1 MANLE
6 NLENL
11 EQDINDTERN
21 VEESDQ
27 KLAEATQRLSTIEA
41 AISQLYMDREIRESV
56 EANKADAEAELRAVE
71 QERDALASQLETLQ
85 GELNEMNAENDR
97 SANVISEL
105 AGIGEDVSDAQYIID
120 ERSSTIQ
127 ANISKIHGANPGVH
141 QGLGSL
147 GC

>member
-11 EQDINDTERN
+11 EQDINDTERT
-21 VEESDQ
+21 VEESDL
-27 KLAEATQRLSTIEA
+27 KLTEATQRLSTIEA
-41 AISQLYMDREIRESV
+41 AMSQLYMDREIRESV
-56 EANKADAEAELRAVE
+56 EANIADAEAELREVE

-105 AGIGEDVSDAQYIID
+105 AGIGKDVSDAQYIID
-120 ERSSTIQ
+120 ERNSIIQ
-127 ANISKIHGANPGVH
+127 ANMSKTQELLQRLRTMA
-141 QGLGSL
+141 
-147 GC
+147 

>member
-1 MANLE
+1 MTNLE

-11 EQDINDTERN
+11 EQDINDTERT

-27 KLAEATQRLSTIEA
+27 ELAEATQRLSTIEA

-120 ERSSTIQ
+120 ERNSIIQ
-127 ANISKIHGANPGVH
+127 ANMSKTQELLQRLRTMA
-141 QGLGSL
+141 
-147 GC
+147 